1 LQSTPNSFLDLLFSL
16 RRREALEY
24 GRFETCGGA
33 MFPVLPPESEFAL
46 AVIPHASLS
55 SFA

>member
-16 RRREALEY
+16 RRWEALEY

-33 MFPVLPPESEFAL
+33 MFPVFPLESEIAL
-46 AVIPHASLS
+46 AVIPRASLS
-55 SFA
+55 CFA